1 MYQDGT
7 RTTTSSSRPRDAMR
21 DFAIVLSVEQALR
34 VIHHPLPKPD
44 RSSIADTHG
53 ISRIAYSDSDNLPLT
68 PR

>member
-1 MYQDGT
+1 
-7 RTTTSSSRPRDAMR
+7 MR